1 MKILEDA
8 VKNNYTSILVFEDDI
23 IFRKDF
29 NKHLEKQY
37 STIKNNINWKLLYL
51 GCSYHGL
58 PKNIKTV

>member
-37 STIKNNINWKLLYL
+37 STIIILIGNYYIWVVLIMDYQKI
-51 GCSYHGL
+51 
-58 PKNIKTV
+58 